1 MLGGADNPNGELP
14 SYITGAD
21 KMPPM
26 KLNARQ
32 VDAAK
37 PREKAYK
44 LADGAGLYL
53 EVVPSGSRYWRMKY
67 RFNGKEKRMAFG
79 VYPAVSLAQARALRD
94 EAKKKLAEGIDPSF
108 AKKEEKLVR
117 DVQLNNT
124 FQAVALEWHGTKVS
138 RWSEGYASDII
149 EAFNK
154 DIFPYIGLQPVN
166 EIKPLVLLNVL
177 RRMESRGATE
187 KAKKVR
193 QRCSEVFRYAIVTG
207 RAEYNTA
214 ADLTSAM
221 SGHESKHYPFLTV
234 EELPDFFKALSS
246 YTGSPLV
253 VLAARL
259 LILTGVRTG
268 ELRGA
273 FWSEF
278 DLEKAVWEIPAERMK
293 MKRPHLV
300 PLSTQALEIVQ
311 QLKVM
316 SGQYPL
322 VFPGRNDPRKTMSE
336 ASINQVFKRIGYTG
350 KVTGHG
356 FRHTMS
362 TILHEEGFNT
372 TWIETQL
379 AHVDK
384 NAIRGTYNHALYLE
398 GRREMMQWYADY
410 IDKVG
415 RGALRSAS

>member
-1 MLGGADNPNGELP
+1 
-14 SYITGAD
+14 
-21 KMPPM
+21 M

-117 DVQLNNT
+117 NVQLNNT

-154 DIFPYIGLQPVN
+154 DIFPYIGQQPVN

-207 RAEYNTA
+207 RAEYNPA

-234 EELPDFFKALSS
+234 EELPDFFKALAG

-273 FWSEF
+273 SWSEF

-316 SGQYPL
+316 TGQYPL

-336 ASINQVFKRIGYTG
+336 ASINQVFKWIGYTG

-372 TWIETQL
+372 EWIETQL

-398 GRREMMQWYADY
+398 GRREMMQWYANY
-410 IDKVG
+410 IGNIG
-415 RGALRSAS
+415 RSRLTNVS

>member
-1 MLGGADNPNGELP
+1 
-14 SYITGAD
+14 
-21 KMPPM
+21 M

-37 PREKAYK
+37 PKEKAYK

-117 DVQLNNT
+117 DVRLHNT

-154 DIFPYIGLQPVN
+154 DIFPYIGQQPVN

-207 RAEYNTA
+207 RAEYNPA

-221 SGHESKHYPFLTV
+221 SGHESKHYPFPTV
-234 EELPDFFKALSS
+234 EELPDFFKALSG
-246 YTGSPLV
+246 YTGSPLI

-372 TWIETQL
+372 AWIETQL

-398 GRREMMQWYADY
+398 GRKEMMQWYGDY
-410 IDKVG
+410 VD
-415 RGALRSAS
+415 SCESNN

>member
-1 MLGGADNPNGELP
+1 
-14 SYITGAD
+14 
-21 KMPPM
+21 M

-67 RFNGKEKRMAFG
+67 RFNGKERRMAFG

-154 DIFPYIGLQPVN
+154 DIFPYIGQQPVN

-207 RAEYNTA
+207 RAEYNPA

-273 FWSEF
+273 FWSEL

-316 SGQYPL
+316 SGHYPL

-350 KVTGHG
+350 RVTGHG

-372 TWIETQL
+372 AWIETQL

-410 IDKVG
+410 IDNIGKNKLII
-415 RGALRSAS
+415 AL

>member
-1 MLGGADNPNGELP
+1 
-14 SYITGAD
+14 
-21 KMPPM
+21 M

-37 PREKAYK
+37 PKEKAYK

-117 DVQLNNT
+117 DVRLHNT

-138 RWSEGYASDII
+138 RWSERYASDII

-154 DIFPYIGLQPVN
+154 DIFPYIGQQPVN

-207 RAEYNTA
+207 RAEYNPA

-234 EELPDFFKALSS
+234 EELPDFFKALSG
-246 YTGSPLV
+246 YTGSPLI

-300 PLSTQALEIVQ
+300 LLSTQALEIVQ

-372 TWIETQL
+372 AWIETQL

-398 GRREMMQWYADY
+398 GRKEMMQWYGDY
-410 IDKVG
+410 VD
-415 RGALRSAS
+415 SCESNN

>member
-1 MLGGADNPNGELP
+1 
-14 SYITGAD
+14 
-21 KMPPM
+21 M

-67 RFNGKEKRMAFG
+67 RFNGKERRMAFG

-154 DIFPYIGLQPVN
+154 DIFPYIGQQPVN

-207 RAEYNTA
+207 RAEYNPA

-273 FWSEF
+273 FWSEL

-316 SGQYPL
+316 SGHYPL

-350 KVTGHG
+350 RVTGHG

-372 TWIETQL
+372 AWIETQL

-398 GRREMMQWYADY
+398 GRREMIQWYADY
-410 IDKVG
+410 IDNIGKNKLII
-415 RGALRSAS
+415 AL

>member
-1 MLGGADNPNGELP
+1 
-14 SYITGAD
+14 
-21 KMPPM
+21 M

-79 VYPAVSLAQARALRD
+79 VYPAVSLAQARVLRD

-154 DIFPYIGLQPVN
+154 DIFPYIGHQPVN

-207 RAEYNTA
+207 RAEYNPA

-221 SGHESKHYPFLTV
+221 SRHESKHYPFLTV
-234 EELPDFFKALSS
+234 EELPDFFKALSC

-273 FWSEF
+273 FWNEF

-300 PLSTQALEIVQ
+300 PLSTQAMEIVQ

-316 SGQYPL
+316 TGQYLL

-372 TWIETQL
+372 AWIETQL

-384 NAIRGTYNHALYLE
+384 NSIRGAYNHAKYLE
-398 GRREMMQWYADY
+398 GRRNMMQWYADY
-410 IDKVG
+410 ISQFGKSK
-415 RGALRSAS
+415 LIHAS

>member
-1 MLGGADNPNGELP
+1 
-14 SYITGAD
+14 
-21 KMPPM
+21 M

-94 EAKKKLAEGIDPSF
+94 DAKKKLAEGIDPSL

-154 DIFPYIGLQPVN
+154 DIFPYIGQQPVN

-177 RRMESRGATE
+177 RRIESRGATE

-207 RAEYNTA
+207 RAEYNPA

-234 EELPDFFKALSS
+234 EELPDFFKALAG

-278 DLEKAVWEIPAERMK
+278 DLEKAVWEVPAERMK

-350 KVTGHG
+350 RVTGHG

-372 TWIETQL
+372 AWIETQL

-398 GRREMMQWYADY
+398 GRREM
-410 IDKVG
+410 ID
-415 RGALRSAS
+415 LTQQ

>member
-1 MLGGADNPNGELP
+1 
-14 SYITGAD
+14 
-21 KMPPM
+21 M

-94 EAKKKLAEGIDPSF
+94 DAKKKLAEGIDPSL

-154 DIFPYIGLQPVN
+154 DIFPYIGQQPVN

-177 RRMESRGATE
+177 RRATE

-207 RAEYNTA
+207 RAEYNPA

-234 EELPDFFKALSS
+234 EELPDFFKALAG

-350 KVTGHG
+350 RVTGHG

-372 TWIETQL
+372 AWIETQL

-410 IDKVG
+410 INANHNSCISLLVNATK
-415 RGALRSAS
+415 

>member
-1 MLGGADNPNGELP
+1 
-14 SYITGAD
+14 
-21 KMPPM
+21 M

-32 VDAAK
+32 VDTAK
-37 PREKAYK
+37 PREKAYQ
-44 LADGAGLYL
+44 LADGAGLYP

-67 RFNGKEKRMAFG
+67 RFNGKEKRLAFG

-117 DVQLNNT
+117 DVRLHNT

-154 DIFPYIGLQPVN
+154 DIFPYIGQQPVN

-207 RAEYNTA
+207 RAEYNPA

-234 EELPDFFKALSS
+234 EELPDFFKALSG
-246 YTGSPLV
+246 YTGSPLI

-372 TWIETQL
+372 AWIETQL

-398 GRREMMQWYADY
+398 GRKEMMQWYGDY
-410 IDKVG
+410 VD
-415 RGALRSAS
+415 SCES

>member
-1 MLGGADNPNGELP
+1 
-14 SYITGAD
+14 
-21 KMPPM
+21 M
-26 KLNARQ
+26 KLKARQ
-32 VDAAK
+32 VDTAK
-37 PREKAYK
+37 SREKAYK
-44 LADGAGLYL
+44 QSYGAGLYL

-79 VYPAVSLAQARALRD
+79 GYPAVSLAQARALRD

-117 DVQLNNT
+117 DVQLDNT
-124 FQAVALEWHGTKVS
+124 FQVVALEWHGTKVS

-149 EAFNK
+149 EAFKK
-154 DIFPYIGLQPVN
+154 DIFPYIGQQPVN

-177 RRMESRGATE
+177 RRMESRCATE

-207 RAEYNTA
+207 RAEYNPA

-234 EELPDFFKALSS
+234 EELPDFFKALSV

-253 VLAARL
+253 VLAVRL
-259 LILTGVRTG
+259 LIITGVRTG

-273 FWSEF
+273 FWNEF

-300 PLSTQALEIVQ
+300 PLSTQALEILQ

-372 TWIETQL
+372 AWIETQL

-384 NAIRGTYNHALYLE
+384 NAIRGTYNHAQYLE

-415 RGALRSAS
+415 RVALRSAS

>member
-1 MLGGADNPNGELP
+1 
-14 SYITGAD
+14 
-21 KMPPM
+21 M

-37 PREKAYK
+37 PKEKAYK

-117 DVQLNNT
+117 DVRLHNT

-154 DIFPYIGLQPVN
+154 DIFPYIGQQPVN

-207 RAEYNTA
+207 RAEYNPA

-234 EELPDFFKALSS
+234 KELPDFFKALSG
-246 YTGSPLV
+246 YTGSPLI

-300 PLSTQALEIVQ
+300 LLSTQALEIVQ

-372 TWIETQL
+372 AWIETKL

-398 GRREMMQWYADY
+398 GRKEMMQWYGDY
-410 IDKVG
+410 VD
-415 RGALRSAS
+415 SCESNN

>member
-1 MLGGADNPNGELP
+1 
-14 SYITGAD
+14 
-21 KMPPM
+21 M

-124 FQAVALEWHGTKVS
+124 FQAVALEWHGTKMS

-154 DIFPYIGLQPVN
+154 DIFPYIGQQPVN

-207 RAEYNTA
+207 RAEYNPA

-234 EELPDFFKALSS
+234 EELPDFFKALSG

-372 TWIETQL
+372 AWIETQL

-410 IDKVG
+410 IEASLTKVI
-415 RGALRSAS
+415 

>member
-1 MLGGADNPNGELP
+1 
-14 SYITGAD
+14 
-21 KMPPM
+21 M

-53 EVVPSGSRYWRMKY
+53 EVVPSGSRYWRI
-67 RFNGKEKRMAFG
+67 NGKEKRMAFG

-124 FQAVALEWHGTKVS
+124 FQSVALEWHGTKAS

-154 DIFPYIGLQPVN
+154 DIFPYIGQQPVN

-187 KAKKVR
+187 KVR

-207 RAEYNTA
+207 RAEYNPA

-234 EELPDFFKALSS
+234 EELPDFFKALSG

-372 TWIETQL
+372 AWIETQL

-384 NAIRGTYNHALYLE
+384 NAIRGTYNHAQYLD

-410 IDKVG
+410 IDELG
-415 RGALRSAS
+415 RAGAVVEGMFGKTA

>member
-1 MLGGADNPNGELP
+1 
-14 SYITGAD
+14 
-21 KMPPM
+21 M

-37 PREKAYK
+37 PKEKAYK

-67 RFNGKEKRMAFG
+67 RFNGKEKHMAFG

-117 DVQLNNT
+117 DVRLHNT

-154 DIFPYIGLQPVN
+154 DIFPYIGQQPVN

-207 RAEYNTA
+207 RAEYNPA

-234 EELPDFFKALSS
+234 EELPDFFKALSG
-246 YTGSPLV
+246 YTGSPLI

-300 PLSTQALEIVQ
+300 LLSTQALEIVQ

-362 TILHEEGFNT
+362 TILHEEGFNAA
-372 TWIETQL
+372 WIETQL

-398 GRREMMQWYADY
+398 GRKEMMQWYANYMAELQKGETLKRNILETYKIAKRHLD
-410 IDKVG
+410 
-415 RGALRSAS
+415 L

>member
-1 MLGGADNPNGELP
+1 
-14 SYITGAD
+14 
-21 KMPPM
+21 M

-32 VDAAK
+32 VDTAK
-37 PREKAYK
+37 PREKAYQ
-44 LADGAGLYL
+44 LADGAGLYP

-117 DVQLNNT
+117 DVRLHNT

-154 DIFPYIGLQPVN
+154 DIFPYIGQLPVN

-207 RAEYNTA
+207 RAEYNPA

-234 EELPDFFKALSS
+234 EELPDFFKALSG
-246 YTGSPLV
+246 YTGSPLI

-372 TWIETQL
+372 AWIETQL

-398 GRREMMQWYADY
+398 GRKEMMQWYGDY
-410 IDKVG
+410 VD
-415 RGALRSAS
+415 SCESNN

>member
-1 MLGGADNPNGELP
+1 
-14 SYITGAD
+14 
-21 KMPPM
+21 M

-32 VDAAK
+32 VDTAK
-37 PREKAYK
+37 PREKAYQ
-44 LADGAGLYL
+44 LADGAGLYP

-67 RFNGKEKRMAFG
+67 RFNGKEKRLAFG

-117 DVQLNNT
+117 DVRLHNT

-154 DIFPYIGLQPVN
+154 DIFPYIGQQPVN

-207 RAEYNTA
+207 RAEYNPA

-234 EELPDFFKALSS
+234 EELPDFFKALSG
-246 YTGSPLV
+246 YTGSPLI

-268 ELRGA
+268 KLRGA

-372 TWIETQL
+372 AWIETQL

-398 GRREMMQWYADY
+398 GRKEMMQWYGDY
-410 IDKVG
+410 VD
-415 RGALRSAS
+415 SCESNN

>member
-1 MLGGADNPNGELP
+1 
-14 SYITGAD
+14 
-21 KMPPM
+21 M

-79 VYPAVSLAQARALRD
+79 VYPTVSLAQARALRD

-138 RWSEGYASDII
+138 RWSEGYASDIM

-154 DIFPYIGLQPVN
+154 DIFPYIGQQPVN

-207 RAEYNTA
+207 RAEYNPA

-221 SGHESKHYPFLTV
+221 YGHESKHYPFLTV
-234 EELPDFFKALSS
+234 EELPDFFKALSG

-273 FWSEF
+273 LWSEF
-278 DLEKAVWEIPAERMK
+278 DLEKAVWEIPAGRMK

-300 PLSTQALEIVQ
+300 PLSTQALEILQ

-372 TWIETQL
+372 AWIETQL

-398 GRREMMQWYADY
+398 GRKEMMQWYADY
-410 IDKVG
+410 IKCLFVTNV
-415 RGALRSAS
+415 RHVS

>member
-1 MLGGADNPNGELP
+1 
-14 SYITGAD
+14 
-21 KMPPM
+21 M

-37 PREKAYK
+37 PKEKAYK

-117 DVQLNNT
+117 DVRLHNT

-154 DIFPYIGLQPVN
+154 DIFPYIGQQPVN

-207 RAEYNTA
+207 RAEYNPA

-234 EELPDFFKALSS
+234 EELPDFFKALSG
-246 YTGSPLV
+246 YTGSPLI

-372 TWIETQL
+372 AWIETQL
-379 AHVDK
+379 AHLDK
-384 NAIRGTYNHALYLE
+384 NAIRGTYNHAQYME
-398 GRREMMQWYADY
+398 GRREMMQWYGDY
-410 IDKVG
+410 VD
-415 RGALRSAS
+415 SCESNN

>member
-1 MLGGADNPNGELP
+1 
-14 SYITGAD
+14 
-21 KMPPM
+21 M

-32 VDAAK
+32 VDTAK

-117 DVQLNNT
+117 DVRLNNT

-154 DIFPYIGLQPVN
+154 DIFPYIGQQPVN

-207 RAEYNTA
+207 RAEYNPA

-234 EELPDFFKALSS
+234 EELPDFFKALAG

-311 QLKVM
+311 QLKGM
-316 SGQYPL
+316 TGQYPL

-372 TWIETQL
+372 AWIETQL

-398 GRREMMQWYADY
+398 GRREMMQWYADH
-410 IDKVG
+410 INANHNSCISLLVNARK
-415 RGALRSAS
+415 

>member
-1 MLGGADNPNGELP
+1 
-14 SYITGAD
+14 
-21 KMPPM
+21 M

-67 RFNGKEKRMAFG
+67 RFNGKEKRLAFG

-94 EAKKKLAEGIDPSF
+94 DAKKKLAEGIDPSF

-124 FQAVALEWHGTKVS
+124 FQSVVLEWHGTKVS

-154 DIFPYIGLQPVN
+154 DIFPYIGQLPVN

-207 RAEYNTA
+207 RAEYNPA

-234 EELPDFFKALSS
+234 EELPDFFKALSG

-278 DLEKAVWEIPAERMK
+278 DLEKAVWEIPADRMK

-316 SGQYPL
+316 TGQYPL

-372 TWIETQL
+372 AWIETQL

-398 GRREMMQWYADY
+398 GRREMMQWYSDY
-410 IDKVG
+410 IDKIG
-415 RGALRSAS
+415 RVALRSAS

>member
-1 MLGGADNPNGELP
+1 
-14 SYITGAD
+14 
-21 KMPPM
+21 M

-124 FQAVALEWHGTKVS
+124 FQSVALEWHGTKAS

-154 DIFPYIGLQPVN
+154 DIFPYIGQQPVN

-207 RAEYNTA
+207 RAEYNPA

-234 EELPDFFKALSS
+234 EELPDFFKALSG
-246 YTGSPLV
+246 YTGSPLI

-372 TWIETQL
+372 AWIETQL

-398 GRREMMQWYADY
+398 GRKEMMQWYGDY
-410 IDKVG
+410 VD
-415 RGALRSAS
+415 SCESNN

>member
-1 MLGGADNPNGELP
+1 
-14 SYITGAD
+14 
-21 KMPPM
+21 M

-67 RFNGKEKRMAFG
+67 RFNGKEKRIAFG

-154 DIFPYIGLQPVN
+154 DIFPYIGQLTLN
-166 EIKPLVLLNVL
+166 DIKPLVLLNVL

-207 RAEYNTA
+207 RAEYNPA

-234 EELPDFFKALSS
+234 EELPEFFKALAG

-278 DLEKAVWEIPAERMK
+278 DLEKAVWEIPTERMK

-372 TWIETQL
+372 AWIETQL

-398 GRREMMQWYADY
+398 GRREMMQWYGNF
-410 IDKVG
+410 IDGLEMGK
-415 RGALRSAS
+415 LL

>member
-1 MLGGADNPNGELP
+1 
-14 SYITGAD
+14 
-21 KMPPM
+21 M

-94 EAKKKLAEGIDPSF
+94 DAKKKLAEGIDPSL

-154 DIFPYIGLQPVN
+154 DIFPYIGQQPVN

-177 RRMESRGATE
+177 RRIESRGATE

-207 RAEYNTA
+207 RAEYNPA

-234 EELPDFFKALSS
+234 EELPDFFKALAG

-350 KVTGHG
+350 RVTGHG

-372 TWIETQL
+372 AWIETQL

-398 GRREMMQWYADY
+398 GRREMMRWYADY
-410 IDKVG
+410 INANHNSCISLLVNATK
-415 RGALRSAS
+415 

>member
-1 MLGGADNPNGELP
+1 
-14 SYITGAD
+14 
-21 KMPPM
+21 M

-117 DVQLNNT
+117 DVRLHNT

-154 DIFPYIGLQPVN
+154 DIFPYIGQLPVN

-207 RAEYNTA
+207 RAEYNPA

-234 EELPDFFKALSS
+234 EELPDFFKALSG
-246 YTGSPLV
+246 YTGSPLI

-372 TWIETQL
+372 AWIETQL

-398 GRREMMQWYADY
+398 GRKEMMQWYGDY
-410 IDKVG
+410 VD
-415 RGALRSAS
+415 SCESNN

>member
-1 MLGGADNPNGELP
+1 
-14 SYITGAD
+14 
-21 KMPPM
+21 M

-154 DIFPYIGLQPVN
+154 DIFPYIGQLPVN
-166 EIKPLVLLNVL
+166 DIKPLVLLNVL

-207 RAEYNTA
+207 RAEYNPA

-234 EELPDFFKALSS
+234 EELPEFFKALAG

-278 DLEKAVWEIPAERMK
+278 DLEKAVWEIPTERMK

-316 SGQYPL
+316 SGRYPL

-372 TWIETQL
+372 AWIETQL

-398 GRREMMQWYADY
+398 GRREMMQWYGNF
-410 IDKVG
+410 IDGLEMGK
-415 RGALRSAS
+415 LL

>member
-1 MLGGADNPNGELP
+1 MGAFCVRSWE
-14 SYITGAD
+14 
-21 KMPPM
+21 MPPM

-32 VDAAK
+32 VDTAK
-37 PREKAYK
+37 PREKAYQ
-44 LADGAGLYL
+44 LADGAGLYP

-67 RFNGKEKRMAFG
+67 RFNGKEKRLAFG

-117 DVQLNNT
+117 DVRLHNT

-154 DIFPYIGLQPVN
+154 DIFPYIGQQPVN

-207 RAEYNTA
+207 RAEYNPA

-234 EELPDFFKALSS
+234 EELPDFFKALSG
-246 YTGSPLV
+246 YTGSPLI

-372 TWIETQL
+372 AWIETQL

-398 GRREMMQWYADY
+398 GRKEMMQWYGDY
-410 IDKVG
+410 VD
-415 RGALRSAS
+415 SCESNN

>member
-1 MLGGADNPNGELP
+1 
-14 SYITGAD
+14 
-21 KMPPM
+21 M

-94 EAKKKLAEGIDPSF
+94 DAKKKLAEGIDPSL

-154 DIFPYIGLQPVN
+154 DIFPYIGQQPVN

-177 RRMESRGATE
+177 RRIESRGATE

-207 RAEYNTA
+207 RAEYNPA

-234 EELPDFFKALSS
+234 EELPDFFKALAG

-336 ASINQVFKRIGYTG
+336 ASINQVFKRIGYTAR
-350 KVTGHG
+350 VTGHG

-372 TWIETQL
+372 AWIETQL

-410 IDKVG
+410 INANHNSCISLLVNATK
-415 RGALRSAS
+415 

>member
-1 MLGGADNPNGELP
+1 
-14 SYITGAD
+14 
-21 KMPPM
+21 M

-67 RFNGKEKRMAFG
+67 RFNGKEKRLAFG

-94 EAKKKLAEGIDPSF
+94 DAKKKLAEGIDPSF

-124 FQAVALEWHGTKVS
+124 FQSVALEWHGTKAS

-154 DIFPYIGLQPVN
+154 DIFPYIGQLPVN

-207 RAEYNTA
+207 RAEYNPA

-234 EELPDFFKALSS
+234 EELPDFFKALSG

-278 DLEKAVWEIPAERMK
+278 DLEKAVWEIPADRMK

-300 PLSTQALEIVQ
+300 PLTTQALEIVQ

-372 TWIETQL
+372 AWIETQL

-410 IDKVG
+410 IGNIG
-415 RGALRSAS
+415 RSRLTNVS

>member
-1 MLGGADNPNGELP
+1 
-14 SYITGAD
+14 
-21 KMPPM
+21 M

-94 EAKKKLAEGIDPSF
+94 DAKKKLAEGIDPSL

-154 DIFPYIGLQPVN
+154 DIFPYIGQQPVN

-177 RRMESRGATE
+177 RRIESRGATE

-207 RAEYNTA
+207 RAEYNPA

-234 EELPDFFKALSS
+234 EELPDFFKALAG

-350 KVTGHG
+350 RITGHG

-372 TWIETQL
+372 AWIETQL

-410 IDKVG
+410 INANHNSCISLLVNATK
-415 RGALRSAS
+415 

>member
-1 MLGGADNPNGELP
+1 
-14 SYITGAD
+14 
-21 KMPPM
+21 M

-124 FQAVALEWHGTKVS
+124 FQSVALEWHGTKVN
-138 RWSEGYASDII
+138 RWSEGYASDIL

-154 DIFPYIGLQPVN
+154 DIFPYIGQLPVN

-207 RAEYNTA
+207 RTEYNPA

-234 EELPDFFKALSS
+234 EELPDFFKALAG

-273 FWSEF
+273 SWSEF

-362 TILHEEGFNT
+362 TILHEQGFNSA
-372 TWIETQL
+372 WIETQL

-384 NAIRGTYNHALYLE
+384 NAIRGTYNHAQYLE
-398 GRREMMQWYADY
+398 GRREMMQWYAGY
-410 IDKVG
+410 IGK
-415 RGALRSAS
+415 

>member
-1 MLGGADNPNGELP
+1 
-14 SYITGAD
+14 
-21 KMPPM
+21 M

-32 VDAAK
+32 VDTAK
-37 PREKAYK
+37 PREKAYQ
-44 LADGAGLYL
+44 LADGAGLYP

-117 DVQLNNT
+117 DVRLHNT

-154 DIFPYIGLQPVN
+154 DIFPYIGQQPVN

-207 RAEYNTA
+207 RAEYNPA

-234 EELPDFFKALSS
+234 EELPDFFKALSG
-246 YTGSPLV
+246 YTGSPLI

-372 TWIETQL
+372 AWIETQL

-398 GRREMMQWYADY
+398 GRKEMMQWYGNYVD
-410 IDKVG
+410 
-415 RGALRSAS
+415 SCESNN

>member
-1 MLGGADNPNGELP
+1 
-14 SYITGAD
+14 
-21 KMPPM
+21 M

-94 EAKKKLAEGIDPSF
+94 EAKKKLTEGIDPSF

-154 DIFPYIGLQPVN
+154 DIFPYIGKLPVN
-166 EIKPLVLLNVL
+166 DIKPLVLLNVL

-207 RAEYNTA
+207 RAEYNPA

-234 EELPDFFKALSS
+234 EELPDFFKALAG

-311 QLKVM
+311 QLKVI

-336 ASINQVFKRIGYTG
+336 ASMNQVFKRIGYTG

-372 TWIETQL
+372 AWIETQL

-398 GRREMMQWYADY
+398 GRREMMQWYADC
-410 IDKVG
+410 IG
-415 RGALRSAS
+415 RIGNDVN

>member
-1 MLGGADNPNGELP
+1 
-14 SYITGAD
+14 
-21 KMPPM
+21 M

-94 EAKKKLAEGIDPSF
+94 DAKKKLAEGIDPSL

-154 DIFPYIGLQPVN
+154 DIFPYIGQQPVN

-177 RRMESRGATE
+177 RRIESRGATD

-207 RAEYNTA
+207 RAEYNPA

-234 EELPDFFKALSS
+234 EELPDFFKALAG

-350 KVTGHG
+350 RVTGHG

-372 TWIETQL
+372 AWIETQL

-410 IDKVG
+410 INANHNSCISLLVNATK
-415 RGALRSAS
+415 

>member
-1 MLGGADNPNGELP
+1 MN
-14 SYITGAD
+14 
-21 KMPPM
+21 
-26 KLNARQ
+26 
-32 VDAAK
+32 
-37 PREKAYK
+37 
-44 LADGAGLYL
+44 
-53 EVVPSGSRYWRMKY
+53 
-67 RFNGKEKRMAFG
+67 
-79 VYPAVSLAQARALRD
+79 
-94 EAKKKLAEGIDPSF
+94 
-108 AKKEEKLVR
+108 
-117 DVQLNNT
+117 
-124 FQAVALEWHGTKVS
+124 
-138 RWSEGYASDII
+138 
-149 EAFNK
+149 
-154 DIFPYIGLQPVN
+154 
-166 EIKPLVLLNVL
+166 
-177 RRMESRGATE
+177 SRGATE

-193 QRCSEVFRYAIVTG
+193 QCCIEVFRYAIVTG
-207 RAEYNTA
+207 RAEYNPA
-214 ADLTSAM
+214 ADLASAM

-234 EELPDFFKALSS
+234 EELPDFFKALSCYS
-246 YTGSPLV
+246 GSPLV

-259 LILTGVRTG
+259 LILKGVRNG

-316 SGQYPL
+316 TGQYLL

-362 TILHEEGFNT
+362 TILHEEGFYT

-384 NAIRGTYNHALYLE
+384 NSIRWTYNHAKYLE
-398 GRREMMQWYADY
+398 GRRDMMQWCADY
-410 IDKVG
+410 ISQLGKSE
-415 RGALRSAS
+415 LIHAS

>member
-1 MLGGADNPNGELP
+1 
-14 SYITGAD
+14 
-21 KMPPM
+21 M

-154 DIFPYIGLQPVN
+154 DIFPYIGQQPVN

-177 RRMESRGATE
+177 RRMENRGATE

-207 RAEYNTA
+207 RAEYNPA

-234 EELPDFFKALSS
+234 EELPDFFKALAG

-336 ASINQVFKRIGYTG
+336 ASINQVFKRIGYTR

-372 TWIETQL
+372 AWIETQL

-384 NAIRGTYNHALYLE
+384 NAIRGTYNHALYLD
-398 GRREMMQWYADY
+398 GRREMMQWYANYMAELQKGETLKRNILETYKIAKRHLD
-410 IDKVG
+410 
-415 RGALRSAS
+415 L

>member
-1 MLGGADNPNGELP
+1 
-14 SYITGAD
+14 
-21 KMPPM
+21 M

-79 VYPAVSLAQARALRD
+79 VYPAVSLGQARALRD

-154 DIFPYIGLQPVN
+154 DIFPYIGQQPVN

-207 RAEYNTA
+207 RAEYNPA

-273 FWSEF
+273 LWSEF

-316 SGQYPL
+316 TGQYPL

-410 IDKVG
+410 IDNIGKLKLMI
-415 RGALRSAS
+415 AL

>member
-1 MLGGADNPNGELP
+1 
-14 SYITGAD
+14 
-21 KMPPM
+21 M

-67 RFNGKEKRMAFG
+67 RFNGKEKRIAFG

-154 DIFPYIGLQPVN
+154 DIFPYIGQLPVN
-166 EIKPLVLLNVL
+166 DIKPLVLLNVL

-207 RAEYNTA
+207 RAEYNPA

-234 EELPDFFKALSS
+234 EELPEFFKALAG

-278 DLEKAVWEIPAERMK
+278 DLEKAVWEIPTERMK

-362 TILHEEGFNT
+362 TILHEQGFNSA
-372 TWIETQL
+372 WIELQL

-398 GRREMMQWYADY
+398 GRREMMLWYANYMDELQKGN
-410 IDKVG
+410 IAVKKG
-415 RGALRSAS
+415 LSRNA

>member
-1 MLGGADNPNGELP
+1 
-14 SYITGAD
+14 
-21 KMPPM
+21 M

-32 VDAAK
+32 VDTAK
-37 PREKAYK
+37 PREKAYQ
-44 LADGAGLYL
+44 LADGAGLYP

-67 RFNGKEKRMAFG
+67 RFNGKEKRLDFG

-117 DVQLNNT
+117 DVRLHNT

-154 DIFPYIGLQPVN
+154 DIFPYIGQQPVN

-207 RAEYNTA
+207 RAEYNPA

-221 SGHESKHYPFLTV
+221 SGHESKYYPFLTV
-234 EELPDFFKALSS
+234 EELPDFFKALSG
-246 YTGSPLV
+246 YTGSPLI

-350 KVTGHG
+350 
-356 FRHTMS
+356 
-362 TILHEEGFNT
+362 
-372 TWIETQL
+372 
-379 AHVDK
+379 
-384 NAIRGTYNHALYLE
+384 
-398 GRREMMQWYADY
+398 
-410 IDKVG
+410 
-415 RGALRSAS
+415 